1 VLISASVGAAATHG
15 DNQQT
20 IVSRMSAIVAG
31 TIAILKVD

>member
-1 VLISASVGAAATHG
+1 VLIPTSVGAAATHG

-31 TIAILKVD
+31 TIAVLKVD